1 MRANV
6 RLWSAVVGV
15 CAAGLVWPITAL
27 AEHGGAPTRSASAQV
42 AAAHPARARLSADGS
57 PSGPDCSR
65 LACVALTFD
74 DGPSE
79 ATSALLDHL
88 DAAHAKA
95 TFFVVGQ
102 QVQAFPEQLRREVAD
117 GQAIGNHTFTHPV
130 LASLTADQVHDELA
144 DTQDAVFKAAGVRPT
159 LMRPPYGSYSAAVR
173 SFGLPLVVWDVDSM
187 DWSHHDPAMV
197 LRRAAAGIRPGS
209 IILMHDTQPE
219 TLAAVPQ
226 LIRNLRASGYTLV
239 TVPQLFAGTRLD
251 PGSVY
256 RDRDSAARP
265 DADSRNWHATPPT
278 ADQDTADAA
287 AGTVLWRYATH
298 SPTGPSEA
306 GTLEHGLHS
315 GQCHDTLPPHA
326 TSPDEAAFAIRNTT
340 GHDVAMYDT
349 PDCTHRT
356 ATLTPGSEQT
366 GTLRSFKLL

>member
-1 MRANV
+1 MRADV
-6 RLWSAVVGV
+6 RLWSAVLGV
-15 CAAGLVWPITAL
+15 CAAALVWPITAL
-27 AEHGGAPTRSASAQV
+27 AEHADAPPPAAPAQAAPHRAALAHRGGVR
-42 AAAHPARARLSADGS
+42 PA
-57 PSGPDCSR
+57 PDCAR

-79 ATSALLDHL
+79 ATPALLDAL
-88 DAAHAKA
+88 DAARVKA

-102 QVQAFPEQLRREVAD
+102 QVEAFPAELRREVAD
-117 GQAIGNHTFTHPV
+117 GQVIGNHSFTHPV
-130 LASLTADQVHDELA
+130 LGSLTPQQVHDELA
-144 DTQDAVFKAAGVRPT
+144 DTQSAVYRVAGVRPT

-197 LRRAAAGIRPGS
+197 LRRAAAGVRPGS

-226 LIRNLRASGYTLV
+226 LIRNLRAAGYTLV
-239 TVPQLFAGTRLD
+239 TVAELFSGTRLV

-265 DADSRNWHATPPT
+265 DADSRSWNVAPPGT
-278 ADQDTADAA
+278 DADTDSAV

-306 GTLEHGLHS
+306 GTVESGLHP

-326 TSPDEAAFAIRNTT
+326 TSDDEAAFAIRNGTS
-340 GHDVAMYDT
+340 HDIAIYDT
-349 PDCTHRT
+349 PDCTHHT
-356 ATLTPGSEQT
+356 STLTPGSEDID
-366 GTLRSFKLL
+366 TLRSFKVQ